1 MIYSRIS
8 LVWLKLI
15 KIFYL
20 PETKYAPVPFGKWD
34 AFKFEIRWPPI
45 FAIDIDIADR
55 PFIGSWGLRKIDVIP
70 KIKDYLFDNFL
81 FPLILPDVCFD
92 WFVGGLIFVI
102 EYFPCTGLS
111 SNCSCLTVSL
121 NNLLNK

>member
-1 MIYSRIS
+1 
-8 LVWLKLI
+8 
-15 KIFYL
+15 
-20 PETKYAPVPFGKWD
+20 
-34 AFKFEIRWPPI
+34 
-45 FAIDIDIADR
+45 
-55 PFIGSWGLRKIDVIP
+55 
-70 KIKDYLFDNFL
+70 
-81 FPLILPDVCFD
+81 LILPDVCFD